1 MATTGITT
9 WTRTGQRWQ
18 PDGADEA
25 TEVVWVR
32 VADRAD
38 FLEVGEHYGLPRRV
52 LEHCASP
59 RPGGRSRPH
68 VELLEGGGVHLVAP
82 TLTFAAAHDVRTGE
96 VSCLILGS
104 VVLTAESGEARI
116 LDRVAEH
123 LGEPQAF
130 PDRLTGGVL
139 SALLSRLVESAAE
152 VEEDL
157 ADAVANLEDV
167 VFSVSH
173 DTPVER
179 IYALKREI
187 AEARR
192 ALVPLGAE
200 LPELLTD
207 PDGAS
212 ASDAWV
218 RRLSIAVERLDH
230 RLEDHDELCADMLS
244 AHLALVSVRQNEQMR
259 RISAWAATLAVPTL
273 VAAVYGM
280 NFRHMPELDWTLGY
294 PAALTFMGA
303 VALVVNRMFHRS
315 GWL

>member
-1 MATTGITT
+1 MTGITT

-18 PDGADEA
+18 PDGVDEA
-25 TEVVWVR
+25 TDVVWVR
-32 VADRAD
+32 VAERAD
-38 FLEVGEHYGLPRRV
+38 FVEVGAHYGLPARV
-52 LEHCASP
+52 LEHVAATAP
-59 RPGGRSRPH
+59 GTRPRPH

-104 VVLTAESGEARI
+104 VVLTAESGEAGI
-116 LDRVAEH
+116 LDSVADR

-139 SALLSRLVESAAE
+139 SALLARLVESAAE
-152 VEEDL
+152 VEADL
-157 ADAVANLEDV
+157 AEAVEALEDV

-200 LPELLTD
+200 LADLVTD
-207 PDGAS
+207 PDSAS
-212 ASDAWV
+212 AVDAWV
-218 RRLSIAVERLDH
+218 RRLSTAVERLDH

-273 VAAVYGM
+273 VAAIYGM

-294 PAALTFMGA
+294 PAALAFMGG
-303 VALVVNRMFHRS
+303 VALVVNRMFRRS